1 MSMNSDKSS
10 PVESALGAV
19 LYIFFGLIATG
30 KSTLARAWASRHGLS
45 YYNSDVVRKE
55 LAGLD
60 ATSKSPDAHGRGIYT
75 PEFTARTYEQL
86 RRRAETDLRQGR
98 GVVLDASYT
107 EQAERERI
115 VDLARSLGVEFHF
128 VHCHCSDEVKR
139 QRLAR
144 RSRDPEAVSDGR
156 WEIYLRQRA
165 KFQPPVE
172 LPASRLTVIDTAGP
186 LPQLLEELELRM
198 NTAAAAGAGVNTD
211 RPY

>member
-1 MSMNSDKSS
+1 MSMNSDKSF
-10 PVESALGAV
+10 PVESAPGAV

-30 KSTLARAWASRHGLS
+30 KSTLARAWASRHDLS

-60 ATSKSPDAHGRGIYT
+60 ATSKSPDEHGRGIYT

-86 RRRAETDLRQGR
+86 RQRAETDLRQGR

-107 EQAERERI
+107 ERAEREQI

-128 VHCHCSDEVKR
+128 VQCWCSDEVKR

-144 RSRDPEAVSDGR
+144 RSRDPGAVSDGR
-156 WEIYLRQRA
+156 WEIYLRQRD

-172 LPASRLTVIDTAGP
+172 LPAPRLTVIDTAGP
-186 LPQLLEELELRM
+186 LPQLLDELELRM
-198 NTAAAAGAGVNTD
+198 DKAAAAGADGNTN
-211 RPY
+211 RLY